1 MAGSA
6 SVTVASPKEAE
17 ALGRREDRQADD
29 DHDLVG
35 EGYKGR
41 KPDAER
47 GIDPD
52 PQNRQQG
59 DKAGGDGQGCFA
71 EHLLA
76 VIVRESAGTGK
87 TGYPPTE
94 KASGRGRRR
103 RHRLRLPGLGYKRE
117 GCFAYPQSALC
128 SRRSAASASSTAG
141 GRWAAPRHP
150 RRGRHP
156 PKAGLLSRGPPRPTE
171 QAR

>member
-41 KPDAER
+41 KPDAEI

-52 PQNRQQG
+52 PHKRQQG
-59 DKAGGDGQGCFA
+59 DKAGGDGQCCFA

-94 KASGRGRRR
+94 KASGGGRRR
-103 RHRLRLPGLGYKRE
+103 RHRLRLPGLGYERE
-117 GCFAYPQSALC
+117 GCFAYAQSAMQPPLGP
-128 SRRSAASASSTAG
+128 SASSTAG
-141 GRWAAPRHP
+141 GRWAAQRY
-150 RRGRHP
+150 
-156 PKAGLLSRGPPRPTE
+156 PPRSATPTE
-171 QAR
+171 GGLAC